1 MARSFFAKLN
11 ERFGRKPTVEE
22 RRQFLQATLAASAWM
37 VTARYAPAQRV
48 AFGGKRVVVVGA
60 GYSGLACAHELKSA
74 GYDVTVLEATDRVGG
89 RVFSVGDFVKG
100 RNIEC
105 GAELIGSNHPTW
117 MRYSKDFGLEFIDVS
132 EDENLEEPVWFDGK
146 RLSKEEAKEVWKGME
161 EALSKMND
169 DAKDVDEDEPWK
181 TKGADKLDARSTK
194 DWIAKLEAPD
204 KIKKAV
210 GILLYADNGQD
221 LARQSYLGNL
231 TMVKGG
237 GVEKFWTDSEIYR
250 CKGGNSQLGK
260 KLAEKVG
267 DARII
272 RGLPV
277 TEIEDDGKKITVTCK
292 DNRTLEC
299 DDVVIAVPPSVWH
312 KIQIKPALA
321 KDLAPQMGQN
331 TKFFVPVK
339 SRFWKDKGWEQ
350 YALGDGMACETW
362 DGTDSQ
368 TGDGEA
374 CLVAFNGAHSA
385 AKALSL
391 KGEEQDKAYF
401 QELEA
406 MFPGLKE
413 QVSGKTRFMGWPS
426 FAWTMASYSF
436 PAPGQV
442 TTIGPMLRKG
452 HGPRVHFA
460 GEHTCYKFVGFMEGA
475 LNSGAALAMRLAKRD
490 GVLAETK

>member
-1 MARSFFAKLN
+1 MTRSFFAKLN
-11 ERFGRKPTVEE
+11 DRFAGRPTSEE

-37 VTARYAPAQRV
+37 ITSRATRAAELV
-48 AFGGKRVVVVGA
+48 FGGKRVVVVGA
-60 GYSGLACAHELKSA
+60 GYSGLACAHELKTA
-74 GYDVTVLEATDRVGG
+74 GYDVTVIEASERIGG
-89 RVFSVGDFVKG
+89 RVFSQSEWVKG
-100 RNIEC
+100 RNVE
-105 GAELIGSNHPTW
+105 GGGELIGSNHPTW
-117 MRYSKDFGLEFIDVS
+117 VRYAADFGLEWIDVT
-132 EDENLEEPVWFDGK
+132 EDEKLEAPVWFDGK
-146 RLSKEEAKEVWKGME
+146 RLSTEEAKETWKGMD

-169 DAKDVDEDEPWK
+169 DAKDVVEDEPWK
-181 TKGADKLDARSTK
+181 TKDAAKLDAKSMK
-194 DWIAKLEAPD
+194 DWISSLDVPE

-237 GVEKFWTDSEIYR
+237 GIEKFWTDSEIYR

-260 KLAEKVG
+260 KLAEKIG
-267 DARII
+267 DTRII
-272 RGLPV
+272 KGLPV

-292 DNRTLEC
+292 DNRTIEC

-312 KIQIKPALA
+312 KIQIRPGLPKELT
-321 KDLAPQMGQN
+321 PQMGQN

-339 SRFWKDKGWEQ
+339 SRYWKEKGLEQ
-350 YALGDGMACETW
+350 YALGDGMVCETW
-362 DGTDSQ
+362 DGTDGQ
-368 TGDGEA
+368 EGDGEA
-374 CLVAFNGAHSA
+374 CLVSFSGSHAA

-391 KGEEQDKAYF
+391 KGEAQEKAYF

-452 HGPRVHFA
+452 HGKRIHFA
-460 GEHTCYKFVGFMEGA
+460 GEHTCYKFVGYMEGA
-475 LNSGAALAMRLAKRD
+475 LNSGAALAERLAVRD
-490 GVLAETK
+490 GVMAEKK